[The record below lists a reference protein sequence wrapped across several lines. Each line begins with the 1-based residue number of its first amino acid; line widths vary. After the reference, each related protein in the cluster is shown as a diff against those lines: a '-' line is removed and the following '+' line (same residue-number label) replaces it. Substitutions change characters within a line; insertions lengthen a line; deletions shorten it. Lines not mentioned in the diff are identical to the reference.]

1 MLTQMEA
8 VSWRN
13 KASPSHK
20 FLAQLGTPKIRRKN
34 TNQIRWTPQML
45 AKLLMFFHVLSQL
58 LQNSRP
64 MYMCIDTICI
74 CMFETT
80 LSSYTIYIY
89 IYVYIYICM
98 YTYIYMYTHIFFD
111 LYHICICTTYKFV
124 YMCIY
129 IYMHIYIYIHI
140 YIYTYIHT
148 TYNTY
153 IRIYI
158 YMYIYKQHTIHIYI
172 YTHSWIIV
180 IHRPETSWNETIH
193 WGWFPESNSHHSS
206 DVTTWGLYNSSRYIS
221 GFPSMGALPNGWF
234 IMENTIKMDDLG
246 VPLFH
251 ETSISVKPELQPTAS
266 RQWHRSMMVN
276 VTLIHNSTDS
286 PSTSIPFFYYPH
298 HKNS

>member
-58 LQNSRP
+58 LQNSWP
-64 MYMCIDTICI
+64 MYMCIETMCI

-89 IYVYIYICM
+89 MYICM
-98 YTYIYMYTHIFFD
+98 YTYIY
-111 LYHICICTTYKFV
+111 ICIHIYLLTCITYV
-124 YMCIY
+124 YVQHINLYTCVCIYICIY
-129 IYMHIYIYIHI
+129 IYKYTYIYI
-140 YIYTYIHT
+140 YIHT

-158 YMYIYKQHTIHIYI
+158 YVHIQTTYNTYIYIHT
-172 YTHSWIIV
+172 
-180 IHRPETSWNETIH
+180 
-193 WGWFPESNSHHSS
+193 
-206 DVTTWGLYNSSRYIS
+206 
-221 GFPSMGALPNGWF
+221 A
-234 IMENTIKMDDLG
+234 
-246 VPLFH
+246 
-251 ETSISVKPELQPTAS
+251 EL
-266 RQWHRSMMVN
+266 
-276 VTLIHNSTDS
+276 
-286 PSTSIPFFYYPH
+286 
-298 HKNS
+298 